1 MKKVI
6 TILMI
11 LVFAVSMALIVSA
24 EEAENSIKIS
34 ATGGQETENG
44 KQETEDRKELTSPV
58 GKEGPYTLSPDPLKE
73 YVEEKI
79 VPVLMGVITSVVA
92 LLSTLKGIFSSL
104 KGLKESKENFDK
116 DRESIKEESK
126 KELAKITEK
135 YEEIKNEV
143 KTICLLTT
151 EIEKLKGQATV
162 LSKEIANLSEIASL
176 GFSKNQE
183 LVKEGNAR
191 KIVVLA
197 EKNKEISDSET
208 I

>member
-1 MKKVI
+1 MKRVLI
-6 TILMI
+6 LLMI
-11 LVFAVSMALIVSA
+11 LLALSMLISVSFASGIAT
-24 EEAENSIKIS
+24 EETNTEEMNTELENDKL
-34 ATGGQETENG
+34 
-44 KQETEDRKELTSPV
+44 R
-58 GKEGPYTLSPDPLKE
+58 E
-73 YVEEKI
+73 YIEEKI

-116 DRESIKEESK
+116 DREKIKEESK
-126 KELAKITEK
+126 KELEKISQK
-135 YEEIKNEV
+135 YEEIKTEV
-143 KTICLLTT
+143 GKVCLLLP
-151 EIEKLKGQATV
+151 EIEKLKGQSEI

-176 GFSKNQE
+176 GFSQNQE

-197 EKNKEISDSET
+197 EKNKEIIDSEA

>member
-1 MKKVI
+1 MKKVLFI
-6 TILMI
+6 I
-11 LVFAVSMALIVSA
+11 LVLLVLLMLVTVSFASEI
-24 EEAENSIKIS
+24 
-34 ATGGQETENG
+34 ATEINTEND
-44 KQETEDRKELTSPV
+44 KLR
-58 GKEGPYTLSPDPLKE
+58 E

-104 KGLKESKENFDK
+104 RGLKESKENFDK
-116 DRESIKEESK
+116 DRESIKEENK

-143 KTICLLTT
+143 KTVCLLTT
-151 EIEKLKGQATV
+151 EIEKLKGQAEI
-162 LSKEIANLSEIASL
+162 LSQEIVNLSQIASL
-176 GFSKNQE
+176 GFSKNQK

-197 EKNKEISDSET
+197 EKSKEILDSET
-208 I
+208 V